1 MKYVTLFMVSYIFV
15 SIFVFTHI
23 QDVEARKICR
33 TLEKY
38 TGNHCR
44 DGNDCLSK
52 STINYKAP
60 NLPKLF
66 ECACHNYRD
75 DTPSL
80 NKTYIFH
87 RDDTPSLNKTYIFH
101 HCICSFYC

>member
-1 MKYVTLFMVSYIFV
+1 MKYVTLFTVSYIFV

-33 TLEKY
+33 IAKEY

-52 STINYKAP
+52 STIHYKAP
-60 NLPKLF
+60 NLPKPF

-80 NKTYIFH
+80 NN
-87 RDDTPSLNKTYIFH
+87 DTPSLNNDTPSPNKTYIFH